1 MEEEKAEQERKLGDR
16 EKMGDLMLNISQSKN
31 SQEVESQEK
40 RGAYQRM
47 QGTGGG
53 RWTPPILPRQLR
65 SRPPSSEDLFVNDK
79 TNNSNN
85 NTKKIKEKN
94 RKDQL
99 EV

>member
-1 MEEEKAEQERKLGDR
+1 
-16 EKMGDLMLNISQSKN
+16 MGDLMLKISPSKN
-31 SQEVESQEK
+31 RQEIESQEK
-40 RGAYQRM
+40 RGAYPRM

-53 RWTPPILPRQLR
+53 RWTPPVPPRQLR
-65 SRPPSSEDLFVNDK
+65 SRPRSSEDLFVNDK

-85 NTKKIKEKN
+85 NTKRVKGKN

>member
-40 RGAYQRM
+40 RGAYPRM